1 LKPGMYIVATPIG
14 NLDDITLRALQVLK
28 DADLVAAEDT
38 RHSRKLLQYF
48 GIERALVAYHEH
60 SDLSHIEAKF
70 AEVIESGGTV
80 ALISDAGTPLVSDP
94 GYPVVRAMQNRGL
107 AVVPVPGPSAA
118 IAAIS
123 VAGLASDRFTFAGFP
138 PAKETARRGWYADL
152 AHSSATLIIYEAPHR
167 VLASLRDAIA
177 VFGAEREACM
187 CREITKTFETIKRA
201 CLADLAEF
209 VAADTNQQRGEIV
222 LIIAGSKEPAVQMGD
237 AEEVLLLSV
246 AEYAP
251 PKVAAGIVADYLGLK
266 KNELYARL
274 LEIKNKV

>member
-1 LKPGMYIVATPIG
+1 MYIVATPIG

-222 LIIAGSKEPAVQMGD
+222 LIIAGSKEPAVPLGD
-237 AEEVLLLSV
+237 AEEGLLLSV

-266 KNELYARL
+266 KNDLYARL

>member
-38 RHSRKLLQYF
+38 RHSRKLLRYF

-70 AEVIESGGTV
+70 AEVIESGGSV

-123 VAGLASDRFTFAGFP
+123 AAGLASDRFTFAGFP

-152 AHSSATLIIYEAPHR
+152 AHSSATLIIFEAPHR

-222 LIIAGSKEPAVQMGD
+222 LIIAGSKEPAVQLGD
-237 AEEVLLLSV
+237 AEEALLLSV